1 MRQPVAGLT
10 TRFVAAA
17 LGLDTPRGDRTFT
30 GVTSDSRGDVAGSL
44 FVAIRGERFDGH
56 AFIDAAI
63 AGGAAGILVERNRFR
78 GNPTGVAVFPV
89 DDTLAAWRTLAYHW
103 RRRFDIPVVAIGGSA
118 GKTTTK
124 NLLAAM
130 LRGKFRHVLATE
142 GSQNGYLGLAMTL
155 TALRPEHEATVI
167 EIGIDAPGAM
177 TEHAALVRPDAALI
191 TTIGVEH
198 LESMGDIET
207 VAAEECR
214 LLTATAEHGGS
225 VYIHDE
231 DEWLRECVRDR
242 SIRYGLNGAPDDG
255 RLRGRIEGKALA
267 LAGLGRDEFNLP
279 LPLPG
284 RHNALNVLAAAA
296 VACGLGLG
304 GDEIRAGLA
313 RYRPDAARSN
323 RVELRDGITVLAD
336 YYNASPLSMAAA
348 LETLGEL
355 GEGRRWLC
363 LGDML
368 ELGPN
373 ELDFHRALAAP
384 IAGLGAA
391 GVLLYGPRMRALAEA
406 LDEVNFEGMVAHFED
421 KTALA
426 DRLKREIKPG
436 DAILIKGSRGMAM
449 EDVMARL

>member
-10 TRFVAAA
+10 TDFVARA
-17 LGLDTPRGDRTFT
+17 LGLAAPSGNRTFT

-63 AGGAAGILVERNRFR
+63 AGGAAGVLVERNRIR
-78 GNPTGVAVFPV
+78 GQAIAATVFPV
-89 DDTLAAWRTLAYHW
+89 DDTLAAWRTLAGEW
-103 RRRFDIPVVAIGGSA
+103 RRHFDIPVVAVGGSA

-130 LRGKFRHVLATE
+130 LRGRFEHVLATE
-142 GSQNGYLGLAMTL
+142 GSRNGYLGLAMTL
-155 TALRPEHEATVI
+155 TALRAEHEAAVI

-177 TEHAALVRPDAALI
+177 AEHAELVRPGAALV

-198 LESMGDIET
+198 LETMGDIET

-214 LLTATAEHGGS
+214 LLTITAEQGGS
-225 VYIHDE
+225 VFIHDE
-231 DEWLRECVRDR
+231 DPRLRACAPDHA
-242 SIRYGLNGAPDDG
+242 IRYGLNGEPDDR
-255 RLRGRIEGKALA
+255 RLRGRIDGNGVVIS
-267 LAGLGRDEFNLP
+267 GLGLDEIGLP

-296 VACGLGLG
+296 VARGLGLDG
-304 GDEIRAGLA
+304 EEIRAGLTQ
-313 RYRPDAARSN
+313 YRPDAARSN

-348 LETLGEL
+348 FETLISL
-355 GEGRRWLC
+355 GERRRWLC

-368 ELGPN
+368 ELGVD
-373 ELDFHRALAAP
+373 ELSYHRALAAP
-384 IAGLGAA
+384 IVEMDAC
-391 GVLLYGPRMRALAEA
+391 GVLLYGPRMQALADA
-406 LDEVNFEGMVAHFED
+406 LREEKFAGAVAHFDD
-421 KTALA
+421 KAALA
-426 DRLKREIKPG
+426 DTLQRAIEPG

-449 EDVMARL
+449 EDVMSQL